1 MLFPWDRL
9 NLIRTRIE
17 ELIVNYSYGGT
28 ARKHIPARACEDLIL
43 EFLIDSYLMGSDYVT
58 GMFGHEPI
66 TPDTEEM
73 FDSVYRKVAGKN
85 FVERVSEYCKTGA
98 VEDIMRVAETDSHR
112 VFNDSEL
119 RTAQKVGA
127 TTKTWNTMEDER
139 VRATHVYLQ
148 SVTVGIDDDF
158 YTYDG
163 DHAPAPGQFELPENS
178 IGCRCWLTF
187 S

>member
-1 MLFPWDRL
+1 MTFPWDEL
-9 NLIRTRIE
+9 NIIRTKIE
-17 ELIVNYSYGGT
+17 ELVVGYEYGGEK
-28 ARKHIPARACEDLIL
+28 RRHIPAKECEDIIL

-119 RTAQKVGA
+119 RTAKKVGA
-127 TTKTWNTMEDER
+127 STKTWNCMFVNSRD
-139 VRATHVYLQ
+139 THMYLHGT
-148 SVTVGIDDDF
+148 TVPIDAEF
-158 YTYDG
+158 YTFMG
-163 DHAPAPGQFELPENS
+163 NHAEYPGQFGVAEEDCN
-178 IGCRCWLTF
+178 CHCWLTF
-187 S
+187 K